1 MGANLSLL
9 DTFGLGDED
18 LQAWLASGRPDE
30 EFDSWLIDRV
40 ARCPSGGQ
48 AIAVYG
54 AETTHDFARRAIL
67 GALDLGAGDRLLDVG
82 CGGGQ
87 LLRDALDAGA
97 QATGI
102 DHSSDMVALA
112 RDRANGAEVVGGQ
125 ADRLPFEDGAFT
137 AAALSVVFFFF
148 DDPVGV
154 LRECARVLAADGRLA
169 VYTTGPSLRGTAAAP
184 EPVAGHGHFYD
195 DEQLVSLARE
205 AGLTDVFVTDDE
217 GAQLLTARAP
227 T

>member
-1 MGANLSLL
+1 MGADLSLL
-9 DTFGLGDED
+9 DAFGLGDED
-18 LQAWLASGRPDE
+18 LQAWLAIGRPDD

-54 AETTHDFARRAIL
+54 AEETHDFARRAIL
-67 GALDLGAGDRLLDVG
+67 GTLDLGAGDRLLDIG
-82 CGGGQ
+82 CGGGH
-87 LLRDALDAGA
+87 LLREALAAGA
-97 QATGI
+97 QATGV
-102 DHSSDMVALA
+102 DHSPEMVALA
-112 RDRANGAEVVGGQ
+112 RDRANGAEVVDGQ
-125 ADRLPFEDGAFT
+125 ADRLPFDDRTFT

-148 DDPVGV
+148 DHPLAV

-169 VYTTGPSLRGTAAAP
+169 VYTTGRSLRGTPAAP
-184 EPVAGHGHFYD
+184 EPVASQGHFYD

-205 AGLTDVFVTDDE
+205 AGFTHVIVTDDQ